1 MKTKLIALA
10 VLAAGTVAGI
20 EGDLSQGTEFEVDAS
35 VAEGLLNDGK
45 AKLAEQPPANKER
58 SIKARVLA
66 DCAHGR
72 ANDVVELPI
81 AVAKQA
87 EKDGVVDT
95 DRAAV
100 AYAAKLPQ
108 NQKGEG

>member
-10 VLAAGTVAGI
+10 ALAAGTVAGI
-20 EGDLSQGTEFEVDAS
+20 EGDIAQGAEFEIDAS
-35 VAEGLLNDGK
+35 VAEGLLTEGK
-45 AKLAEQPPANKER
+45 AKLAEQAPANKER
-58 SIKARVLA
+58 SVKARVLA

-72 ANDVVELPI
+72 VNDVVDLPL